1 MTYKLV
7 SSEIIT
13 NLLENSEV
21 VFLLDNIAEEPTLQ
35 QIKFVILLR
44 LMDPFDPLKLTE
56 VEIIN
61 LLDYIIGLYSFNVRV
76 NKDILLSDALRIGY
90 FEVAKYLVHLGC
102 IPLVAIMERSSDT
115 TIGLKNYNKISYDFI
130 IYCINLNLDVSWLY
144 QLPLHDNRNM
154 NSYIISGD
162 DVTVVYQIIK
172 YLAGQGHYPCRDI
185 IYELVCQR
193 VYDDIIEYLID
204 LDSDKIDGEQILID
218 AISAGTFTLCKK
230 LFSKGFGIN
239 IDKIKNRSADKEM
252 EGCIDLLKDAGF
264 SSDEILELIK
274 YLF

>member
-13 NLLENSEV
+13 NLLENSDV

-90 FEVAKYLVHLGC
+90 FEVAKYLIHLGC
-102 IPLVAIMERSSDT
+102 IPLVAIMERSNDT
-115 TIGLKNYNKISYDFI
+115 TVGLRNNITISYDFI
-130 IYCINLNLDVSWLY
+130 IHCINENLDISWLY
-144 QLPLHDNRNM
+144 RLPLHDNRNM
-154 NSYIISGD
+154 NSYIISSD

-172 YLAGQGHYPCRDI
+172 YLAGQGHYPYRDI
-185 IYELVCQR
+185 IYELVCQG
-193 VYDDIIEYLID
+193 VYDEIIEYLVD
-204 LDSDKIDGEQILID
+204 SDSDKIDVEQILID
-218 AISAGTFTLCKK
+218 AISVGTFKLCKK

-252 EGCIDLLKDAGF
+252 KGCIDLLKDAGF
-264 SSDEILELIK
+264 SSDGILELIP